1 MEEAAE
7 RKFKSKIS
15 TPGNVESF
23 LTVSD
28 IKRTRY
34 AHELTVAALCRMSYK
49 AYEEREEEELDFS
62 YPEWQ
67 EKLKLKSATAKFWF
81 TVIHLQELLFKFLKS
96 IRMSQFDPYLEC
108 LRKMVDW
115 FFALDK
121 TNYSRWLS
129 VHIKDLE
136 NLPADAR
143 EEFKKG
149 NFTVKRNRRKFSA
162 IGLDHAH

>member
-1 MEEAAE
+1 
-7 RKFKSKIS
+7 
-15 TPGNVESF
+15 
-23 LTVSD
+23 
-28 IKRTRY
+28 
-34 AHELTVAALCRMSYK
+34 MSYK
-49 AYEEREEEELDFS
+49 AYAEREEEEIDIS

-136 NLPADAR
+136 NLPADAQ

-149 NFTVKRNRRKFSA
+149 NFTVKRTRCKFSA
-162 IGLDHAH
+162 IGLDQAHN